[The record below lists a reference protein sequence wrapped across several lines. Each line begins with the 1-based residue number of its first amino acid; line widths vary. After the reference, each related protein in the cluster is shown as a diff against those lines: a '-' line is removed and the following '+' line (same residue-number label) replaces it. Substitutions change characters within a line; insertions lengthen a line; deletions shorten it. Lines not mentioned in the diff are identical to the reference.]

1 MIMDARFISV
11 WDGSYE
17 VETGCKVDLDTT
29 KVFAI
34 EIADTPEDLE
44 ICERE
49 YVLIDGVE
57 HEVCY
62 TEDGRF
68 YSVGTCRFCGSP
80 LYRSFNDEYAYQ
92 CFDCD
97 EDFYAFEQ
105 EHGRSSIATGYTK
118 LKPGTEH

>member
-1 MIMDARFISV
+1 MITNAKFISV

-68 YSVGTCRFCGSP
+68 Y
-80 LYRSFNDEYAYQ
+80 
-92 CFDCD
+92 
-97 EDFYAFEQ
+97 
-105 EHGRSSIATGYTK
+105 
-118 LKPGTEH
+118 